1 MIFVFRPE
9 HMIGLANGT
18 LKLVVSS
25 SGIPLSMVRDR
36 TTGKIIGHAVGVI
49 SQPFLAMPQM
59 ILDSVQMIQIH
70 RGFQKTYEKLD
81 IIHSSLNTLQNN
93 VGVLQATT
101 ALIGVG
107 SVAGVVLSAVNL
119 YQTLKL
125 REDIKQLRLEVKD
138 GFFDLKK
145 ALIDQGAEIIKRID
159 QVAKDIKFEQHRL
172 VLIQAY
178 GKFQAALKLIKTAL
192 CTEVSIRNND
202 LGNARHILTDAL
214 ADYNNPHLLSETCA
228 AGHLRRVECAWA
240 IDQAIVLTYQL
251 QNQPAAVSDRLTE
264 LQNKIRQDCVS
275 VIERCESEEELDFLF
290 PEVTRICNHDLVM
303 LESWQ
308 NHADWIQ
315 TVYPNEQQLLAT
327 SDIQSTNLYQ
337 DNQDS
342 AILTEPKELLLYENL
357 KQKSHYTSLR
367 NQLKFMIKPDSRRDY
382 EDYITQQATATGYKG
397 LVPSNWQEIPDF
409 TVANLHHYFQGK
421 NKR

>member
-1 MIFVFRPE
+1 M
-9 HMIGLANGT
+9 
-18 LKLVVSS
+18 
-25 SGIPLSMVRDR
+25 
-36 TTGKIIGHAVGVI
+36 
-49 SQPFLAMPQM
+49 
-59 ILDSVQMIQIH
+59 
-70 RGFQKTYEKLD
+70 
-81 IIHSSLNTLQNN
+81 
-93 VGVLQATT
+93 
-101 ALIGVG
+101 
-107 SVAGVVLSAVNL
+107 
-119 YQTLKL
+119 
-125 REDIKQLRLEVKD
+125 
-138 GFFDLKK
+138 
-145 ALIDQGAEIIKRID
+145 
-159 QVAKDIKFEQHRL
+159 
-172 VLIQAY
+172 
-178 GKFQAALKLIKTAL
+178 
-192 CTEVSIRNND
+192 
-202 LGNARHILTDAL
+202 

>member
-1 MIFVFRPE
+1 MIFIFRPE

-145 ALIDQGAEIIKRID
+145 ALIDPG
-159 QVAKDIKFEQHRL
+159 
-172 VLIQAY
+172 
-178 GKFQAALKLIKTAL
+178 
-192 CTEVSIRNND
+192 SRN
-202 LGNARHILTDAL
+202 H
-214 ADYNNPHLLSETCA
+214 
-228 AGHLRRVECAWA
+228 
-240 IDQAIVLTYQL
+240 
-251 QNQPAAVSDRLTE
+251 
-264 LQNKIRQDCVS
+264 
-275 VIERCESEEELDFLF
+275 
-290 PEVTRICNHDLVM
+290 
-303 LESWQ
+303 
-308 NHADWIQ
+308 
-315 TVYPNEQQLLAT
+315 
-327 SDIQSTNLYQ
+327 
-337 DNQDS
+337 
-342 AILTEPKELLLYENL
+342 
-357 KQKSHYTSLR
+357 
-367 NQLKFMIKPDSRRDY
+367 
-382 EDYITQQATATGYKG
+382 
-397 LVPSNWQEIPDF
+397 
-409 TVANLHHYFQGK
+409 
-421 NKR
+421 